1 MKHPFPVAGGGC
13 KLWAAIFLSAGSLAA
28 QAAGPF
34 TVNTLNDSHALSPAS
49 SPNDAGG
56 HVSLRSAIEAANAQS
71 GATTISIPAGI
82 FNLTLGELDLATN
95 VSQTAI
101 LAGAGAANTIVNQS
115 DPTNRV
121 FNLDPNSLGGTLTTL
136 SGLTIQGGHDGADLQ
151 GGAGILAGSLT
162 SLTPDGLNLINCV
175 IQNNN
180 CSTNTTQ
187 EPGGG
192 IQMAGGNLNLLNCTL
207 SNNSSGQSFGGAIF
221 LLAQSVPSGLNV
233 TNSLFINNSLTN
245 NSGAEPDGGGAIMI
259 ETPAGSTHS
268 LTGCTFV
275 NNRAAGLFGETYGGA
290 LQLNGGSLT
299 ISSSS
304 FVSNSVTGQG
314 GLGGAIYADSGSLNL
329 GLCRLTDNAASINGS
344 GLYNHASNGATTVA
358 TNNWWGC
365 NGGPGTA
372 GCDVVAGDGSAATL
386 IDSPW
391 LILTNSASP
400 ASIARGQAT
409 LLTAS
414 VLLNSLNQ
422 PLTASQVAV
431 LIGLPLTW
439 NAGPDGILGPAQS
452 LIQANGQATAWFT
465 NDNTCNSGQPTVTLD
480 NGTATTFI
488 AVQCPD
494 LTLSLTD
501 NVNGSIPLGGNWI
514 WTLHVAN
521 GGTAPAQF
529 PIGSTIVLDNLPNAN
544 VSYGTPAIANVTAV
558 SGSLS
563 TAIDGSQN
571 LTVTASSAIT
581 LNAGGSFDVRFT
593 TTPTVISTFG
603 NPRAAGICQV
613 DPNNVILES
622 NEGNNSAADSAL
634 VVCPAV
640 TGTVS
645 GTTSICPGGAAVI
658 SVTLGGGAP
667 PYTVT
672 LNNDGG
678 TQTGASPLLFTV
690 NPATNTTF
698 QVSSGTDADGCPV
711 ANSGSA
717 TVTLNPI
724 TNPVIISPPASVLA
738 NSSGNQASVPSIYSG
753 YLWSITN
760 GSIIGP
766 ANQPIVN
773 FAAGATNRVSLGVT
787 VFNSSGCDTSGFVV
801 IPVITGIS
809 VHTNVVFTDALAS
822 TTIGMAFDGT
832 NYWSCSGGGSSGVR
846 LARYSLTGTLVATY
860 SPGLDF
866 RSVFTQPDGT
876 LLARAYADNVIYQ
889 QTTPGAFVP
898 SGVTLTGGTLDPQS
912 AVVLNGAATEFD
924 ALSGGVVS
932 RWNTNGSYLGTV
944 NLIGFGKV
952 PGENVSPQY
961 RGLATLDGFW
971 LTYNGAGLLSLWD
984 TNGNRI
990 TQLNLAGAGSSEDSS
1005 YGFSAAN
1012 GKVFV
1017 VDVAGGAWRAFDLYG
1032 AATVAVL
1039 AAEQTPSYGPDVLAK
1054 ISSVGSIASVNWIS
1068 VTGGAAIPSLAQLC
1082 HYQSLLV
1089 FSDYDFTDPVAM
1101 GNVLADYV
1109 DQGGGMVLQTF
1120 AFITNGVATYGI
1132 QGRIST
1138 NGYLPFTATSTTYSN
1153 NLTMVKDL
1161 PQHPLLDGVNTFNG
1175 GNISFQ
1181 NSPMSTN
1188 TGAFQV
1194 AHWSN
1199 GQAFA
1204 GGKVDGAGRSA
1215 GLNFFPPSSDV
1226 FPPSWVSATDGARL
1240 MANALLWSGK
1250 IPPAILSA
1258 PADQILP
1265 PGATATF
1272 QVVAAG
1278 TAPLSYQWR
1287 LNGTNLPAATSSS
1300 LSIPAQAANFGA
1312 YSVVVSNLYGTTTS
1326 LNAQFN
1332 PTLRLLPPVA
1342 SSGPF
1347 SLFLTDTDGS
1357 AVATN
1362 RAARLSLFSATD
1374 LTTPFSLWTLL
1385 TNPVVPGGLQLRAD
1399 GFNFT
1404 NAPRRFFRA
1413 VEAP

>member
-1 MKHPFPVAGGGC
+1 MKHPSPVTGGA
-13 KLWAAIFLSAGSLAA
+13 KLWAIIFWSACSLAA
-28 QAAGPF
+28 PAAGRF
-34 TVNTLNDSHALSPAS
+34 TVNTLNDSHAVSPAS
-49 SPNDAGG
+49 SPDDAGG

-71 GATTISIPAGI
+71 GATTITIPAGI
-82 FNLTLGELDLATN
+82 YNLSLGELDLSTN
-95 VSQTAI
+95 ASQTAS
-101 LAGAGAANTIVNQS
+101 LSGAGAANTIVNQT

-121 FNLDPNSLGGTLTTL
+121 FNIDPNSLGGTLTTL
-136 SGLTIQGGHDGADLQ
+136 SGLTIQGGHDGADLL

-162 SLTPDGLNLINCV
+162 SLSPDVLNLINCV
-175 IQNNN
+175 IQNNH
-180 CSTNTTQ
+180 CTTNSTQ

-192 IQMAGGNLNLLNCTL
+192 IQMAGGNLNLTSCTC

-221 LLAQSVPSGLNV
+221 LLAQLVPSGLNV
-233 TNSLFINNSLTN
+233 TNSLFVNNSLTN
-245 NSGAEPDGGGAIMI
+245 NSGAGPDGGGAIMI

-275 NNRAAGLFGETYGGA
+275 NNRAAGPSGETYGGA
-290 LQLNGGSLT
+290 LQLNGGSLI
-299 ISSSS
+299 ISSST

-314 GLGGAIYADSGSLNL
+314 GLGGAIYADSGALSL
-329 GLCRLTDNAASINGS
+329 GFCRLTDNAASAG
-344 GLYNHASNGATTVA
+344 GGALYNHASNGATTVA

-372 GCDVVAGDGSAATL
+372 GCDVAAGDGSASTL
-386 IDSPW
+386 VDSPW

-400 ASIARGQAT
+400 ASIARGQST
-409 LLTAS
+409 VLTAS

-439 NAGPDGILGPAQS
+439 NAGADGLLGPAQS
-452 LIQANGQATAWFT
+452 VLQANGQATAWFT
-465 NDNTCNSGQPTVTLD
+465 NDNTCNSGLPTVTLD
-480 NGTATTFI
+480 NGAASAFI
-488 AVQCPD
+488 AILCPA

-521 GGTAPAQF
+521 AGTAPAQF
-529 PIGSTIVLDNLPNAN
+529 PIGSTIVLDNLPNASVN
-544 VSYGTPAIANVTAV
+544 YGAPAIANVTAA
-558 SGSLS
+558 SGSL
-563 TAIDGSQN
+563 TAAIDGSQN
-571 LTVTASSAIT
+571 LTVTASSAVT

-593 TTPTVISTFG
+593 TTPAAIGAFG

-613 DPNNVILES
+613 DPNHVVVAS
-622 NEGNNSAADSAL
+622 GAGNNSAADSVL
-634 VVCPAV
+634 VVCPAI
-640 TGTVS
+640 TGTV
-645 GTTSICPGGAAVI
+645 GGNTGICPGGAAVI
-658 SVTLGGGAP
+658 SVTVSGGAP
-667 PYTVT
+667 PYSVT
-672 LNNDGG
+672 LDNGGG

-690 NPATNTTF
+690 NPATNTTY

-717 TVTLNPI
+717 SVTLNPVAS
-724 TNPVIISPPASVLA
+724 PVISVSAARVLA
-738 NSSGNQASVPSIYSG
+738 NSAGNQASVPPVYDG

-766 ANQPIVN
+766 ANQPVVN
-773 FAAGATNRVSLGVT
+773 FATGATNHVSLAVT
-787 VFNSSGCDTSGFVV
+787 VLNSSGCDTSSFVV

-809 VHTNVVFTDALAS
+809 AHTNVVFTDALAS

-846 LARYSLTGTLVATY
+846 LARYSLTGALVATY

-866 RSVFTQPDGT
+866 RSVFTKWDGT
-876 LLARAYADNVIYQ
+876 LLARAYNDNVIYQ
-889 QTTPGAFVP
+889 QTNLGAFGP
-898 SGVTLTGGTLDPQS
+898 SGVTLTGGTLDSQS
-912 AVVLNGAATEFD
+912 AVVLNGAGTEFD

-944 NLIGFGKV
+944 NLIGFGAV
-952 PGENVSPQY
+952 PGENASPQY

-971 LTYNGAGLLSLWD
+971 LTYDGAGLLSLWD
-984 TNGNRI
+984 ANGIRI
-990 TQLNLAGAGSSEDSS
+990 TQLTLAGAGSSQDSC

-1032 AATVAVL
+1032 AASVAVL
-1039 AAEQTPSYGPDVLAK
+1039 TAEQTAAWNADVVAK
-1054 ISSVGSIASVNWIS
+1054 ISGVGSIAGVDLIS

-1089 FSDYDFTDPVAM
+1089 FTDENFTDPVAM

-1109 DQGGGMVLQTF
+1109 DQGGGVLLQTF
-1120 AFITNGVATYGI
+1120 AFLTNGNAYGI
-1132 QGRIST
+1132 EGRIST
-1138 NGYLPFTATSTTYSN
+1138 NGYLPFTATAIDDPAS
-1153 NLTMVKDL
+1153 LTLVKDL

-1175 GNISFQ
+1175 GTTSFQ

-1188 TGAFQV
+1188 TGAIQV

-1199 GQAFA
+1199 GQALA
-1204 GGKVDGAGRSA
+1204 GGKDNGAGRSA
-1215 GLNFFPPSSDV
+1215 GLNFFPPSSDA
-1226 FPPSWVSATDGARL
+1226 FPSSWVSATDGARL

-1258 PADQILP
+1258 PADQIVA

-1272 QVVAAG
+1272 QVIAAG
-1278 TAPLSYQWR
+1278 TAPLAYQWR

-1300 LSIPAQAANFGA
+1300 LSLPAQAANFGA

-1342 SSGPF
+1342 SNGPF
-1347 SLFLTDTDGS
+1347 SLFLADADGS

-1362 RAARLSLFSATD
+1362 RAARLSLYSAAD

-1385 TNPVVPGGLQLRAD
+1385 TNPVVPGGAQLRAD
-1399 GFNFT
+1399 GFDFT